1 MNGLDDLDAE
11 VAKKKRAPNRRG
23 EITPPPRHP
32 KPTEPADQKEQAYPE
47 AGTPVS
53 GHAGVPVH
61 AHTDPPAPQAAPEP
75 VRSQEASSKRTRP
88 PSVEAYLTDDL
99 ADWMWKVRAAGM
111 AQRKDNIASAVVRL
125 ALEELR
131 ASRTPKQ
138 IIDALDQVPDPA
150 PTRGRR
156 GRRR

>member
-1 MNGLDDLDAE
+1 MDGLNQLDAE
-11 VAKKKRAPNRRG
+11 VTKKKRSPTNRRG

-32 KPTEPADQKEQAYPE
+32 KPTEPQAQEEQAHPE
-47 AGTPVS
+47 AGTPAS
-53 GHAGVPVH
+53 EHAGVPVH
-61 AHTDPPAPQAAPEP
+61 RHADTPVPQTPEPQA
-75 VRSQEASSKRTRP
+75 QEETAKRTRP

-150 PTRGRR
+150 PTKGRR

>member
-1 MNGLDDLDAE
+1 MNGLDDLDKE

-32 KPTEPADQKEQAYPE
+32 KPAEPADQKGQAPPE
-47 AGTPVS
+47 AGTPAPE
-53 GHAGVPVH
+53 HAGVPVH
-61 AHTDPPAPQAAPEP
+61 RHADTPAEQAPEP
-75 VRSQEASSKRTRP
+75 SRPQEAIAKRTRP

-138 IIDALDQVPDPA
+138 IIDALDQVPEPA
-150 PTRGRR
+150 PTKARR